1 MKKKFLL
8 LLFCS
13 FVIICVCAQPEYEKS
28 DKPVEV
34 KWSGFIMNNVFYDTR
49 EMFDALDGQAI
60 LFPLPPDPDRNGH
73 DLNDMPNISLLSFAS
88 RLRTNISGPD
98 AFGAETTGYLEFDF
112 TARSNSASLRFRQ
125 AWVKFKWGNTDL
137 LVGRT
142 WNPFISTDVLP
153 EVTGMSVGAPFQPFN
168 RSDQLTLTQRI
179 GNLSIILSALYQND
193 YVNNGPLGRTPAYQ
207 NNTLLPN
214 LHAQLKYKTEHT
226 ILGVGADYKR
236 LKPLIFTISPLTGD
250 RFKNN
255 ATLGC
260 PALLT
265 YAQIKKNMFTIG
277 AKSIL
282 GYNVSE
288 NLMTGAFAIKS
299 VDQTTGN
306 EEYSPYKHWFIWS
319 HISYG
324 RKLKAHLFTGYL
336 KNLEALDPLI
346 PPSANLTTTVFGLG
360 EKISE
365 MYRIAPSLSLTSGKV
380 MIACELERNVAGYGE
395 FDYSNKGKIVNVNQV
410 RSTRVLGT
418 MFYFF

>member
-1 MKKKFLL
+1 
-8 LLFCS
+8 
-13 FVIICVCAQPEYEKS
+13 
-28 DKPVEV
+28 
-34 KWSGFIMNNVFYDTR
+34 
-49 EMFDALDGQAI
+49 
-60 LFPLPPDPDRNGH
+60 
-73 DLNDMPNISLLSFAS
+73 
-88 RLRTNISGPD
+88 
-98 AFGAETTGYLEFDF
+98 
-112 TARSNSASLRFRQ
+112 
-125 AWVKFKWGNTDL
+125 
-137 LVGRT
+137 
-142 WNPFISTDVLP
+142 
-153 EVTGMSVGAPFQPFN
+153 
-168 RSDQLTLTQRI
+168 
-179 GNLSIILSALYQND
+179 
-193 YVNNGPLGRTPAYQ
+193 
-207 NNTLLPN
+207 
-214 LHAQLKYKTEHT
+214 
-226 ILGVGADYKR
+226 
-236 LKPLIFTISPLTGD
+236 
-250 RFKNN
+250 
-255 ATLGC
+255 
-260 PALLT
+260 
-265 YAQIKKNMFTIG
+265 MFTIG

-336 KNLEALDPLI
+336 KNLGALDPLI

-380 MIACELERNVAGYGE
+380 RIACELERNVAGYGE